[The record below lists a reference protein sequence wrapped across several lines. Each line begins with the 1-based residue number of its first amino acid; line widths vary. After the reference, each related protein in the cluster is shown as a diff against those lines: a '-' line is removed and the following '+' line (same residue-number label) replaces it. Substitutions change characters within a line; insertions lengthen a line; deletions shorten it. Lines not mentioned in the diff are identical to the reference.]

1 MGEGKITTDGNFTVS
16 GKDSVYVDS
25 DLHIGGD
32 LSLNSDGEIV
42 LDLSNMGDISKENL
56 HINFLDHF
64 NKDTAGGGAINV
76 GGYKEGS
83 SFSGD
88 FMIGLDMWEDATT
101 PGEEGAFNLDKYD
114 VTQDDIDNA
123 SGLNGKKPHKL
134 VEDINALNI
143 DGVSGTAQEHT
154 FIWVENA
161 EQLAGIQ
168 QYKNEHKDSGILGYN
183 FALKDNIDA
192 SSIENYEGI
201 ASGTE
206 SNGRAQAF
214 TGTFDGRGF
223 AIIGLDVN
231 RVIDKNGNEATKDV
245 ANAGIFGNIG
255 VVRDEEGK
263 VVQTGTVKDL
273 GVYSS
278 KFTGGDTA
286 GAIAGRSEGTITG
299 ITTLGNRVD
308 D

>member
-1 MGEGKITTDGNFTVS
+1 MSVIGSLVSSKEDESTLVPGIAQDANHADNKHTTISQDDLNDPTKAIATVEEAYAYEAHRDDKGSVQSGSITVDAKGSAEVLYGNMGAGRIETEGNFTVS

-168 QYKNEHKDSGILGYN
+168 QYKT
-183 FALKDNIDA
+183 NIKTA
-192 SSIENYEGI
+192 VSS
-201 ASGTE
+201 
-206 SNGRAQAF
+206 
-214 TGTFDGRGF
+214 
-223 AIIGLDVN
+223 
-231 RVIDKNGNEATKDV
+231 AT
-245 ANAGIFGNIG
+245 
-255 VVRDEEGK
+255 
-263 VVQTGTVKDL
+263 T
-273 GVYSS
+273 S
-278 KFTGGDTA
+278 
-286 GAIAGRSEGTITG
+286 RSR
-299 ITTLGNRVD
+299 TTSTHRR
-308 D
+308 